1 MRQRERFGGG
11 NSRKFL
17 EAIWSDVQRLEPTS
31 VPPPSNRLRTDDSLP
46 VQSPVVFDPQILTR
60 PGTVLLDSARPDA
73 KNRWSWGFT
82 TPQRVLTA
90 TTADEVSDL
99 VEALETTT
107 NRGKYVAGY
116 LSYEAGYPFVD
127 LHIPRRAEQPLAWFG
142 VYDAPHRFAPQD
154 VEAGLNTL
162 SASPAVQDAR
172 LGVSEAEYTDALRT
186 VRRHIGRGNVYQI
199 NYTAPLRFRMEGDP
213 RGLYRRLRARQR
225 VPYAAYLNL
234 GDQKIL
240 SCSPELFLR
249 RDGDRV
255 ITRPMKGTIRRGR
268 TLAEDRALQE
278 ELANDPKNRAENLMI
293 VDLLRNDL
301 SVCCRPGSVTVPS
314 LHETEP
320 YQTVTQMTSTVEGC
334 LQADAGL
341 ADVLR
346 ALFPCGSVTG
356 APKRRAMRIIRE
368 LETTPRGVYCGA
380 IGMAGPDDTAVF
392 SVPIRT
398 AVVEGNK
405 GTMGLGSGVVWDS
418 DPAAE
423 YEECTLKGEFLT
435 QDQSPRSRPAADA
448 GENLKLIETMRHE
461 EGGISLLDRHV
472 DRLARSAEYFSFPF
486 DEERFR
492 RRVHRAVHG
501 RGDDVLKVRATLG
514 RWGRIAVTTSPV
526 EEAADEPWW
535 LTLADERVDRTDPL
549 FYHKTTR
556 RGVYQ
561 RALETARAAGYDEA
575 ILLNQDGEVT
585 EGTYSNLFVRQGDEL
600 WTPPIA
606 SGLLAG
612 VYRDHVLDTR
622 PDATE
627 RELSLDDLRTADAL
641 YCCNAVRGWCEAEL
655 AEAPWPCREVEIDA
669 PNP

>member
-1 MRQRERFGGG
+1 MKHGCCGNVKEPGPTHGAVAGTDSCRCFG
-11 NSRKFL
+11 L
-17 EAIWSDVQRLEPTS
+17 SDA
-31 VPPPSNRLRTDDSLP
+31 
-46 VQSPVVFDPQILTR
+46 QSVFDPQILTR

-73 KNRWSWGFT
+73 ENRWSWCFAAPRRT
-82 TPQRVLTA
+82 CTA
-90 TTADEVSDL
+90 SSAGEVHAL
-99 VEALETTT
+99 VETLQEETA
-107 NRGKYVAGY
+107 RGKYVAGY
-116 LSYEAGYPFVD
+116 LSYEAGYPLVD
-127 LHIPRRAEQPLAWFG
+127 LHIPKRAEQPLAWFG

-249 RDGDRV
+249 RDGNRV

-301 SVCCRPGSVTVPS
+301 SVCCRSGSVTVP
-314 LHETEP
+314 LLYETEP
-320 YQTVTQMTSTVEGC
+320 YQTVTQMTSTVEGR
-334 LQADAGL
+334 LQDDAGF
-341 ADVLR
+341 ADLLR
-346 ALFPCGSVTG
+346 ALLPCGSVTG

-514 RWGRIAVTTSPV
+514 RWGRITVTTSPV
-526 EEAADEPWW
+526 EEATDEPWR

-627 RELSLDDLRTADAL
+627 RVLSLDDLRTADAL

-655 AEAPWPCREVEIDA
+655 ARAAVVPSGS
-669 PNP
+669 

>member
-1 MRQRERFGGG
+1 M
-11 NSRKFL
+11 
-17 EAIWSDVQRLEPTS
+17 
-31 VPPPSNRLRTDDSLP
+31 
-46 VQSPVVFDPQILTR
+46 
-60 PGTVLLDSARPDA
+60 
-73 KNRWSWGFT
+73 
-82 TPQRVLTA
+82 
-90 TTADEVSDL
+90 
-99 VEALETTT
+99 
-107 NRGKYVAGY
+107 
-116 LSYEAGYPFVD
+116 
-127 LHIPRRAEQPLAWFG
+127 
-142 VYDAPHRFAPQD
+142 
-154 VEAGLNTL
+154 
-162 SASPAVQDAR
+162 QDAR

-301 SVCCRPGSVTVPS
+301 SVCCRPGSVTVP
-314 LHETEP
+314 LLYETEP
-320 YQTVTQMTSTVEGC
+320 YQTVTQMTSTVEGR
-334 LQADAGL
+334 LRDDAGL
-341 ADVLR
+341 ADLLR

-435 QDQSPRSRPAADA
+435 QGQSPRSRPAADA

-514 RWGRIAVTTSPV
+514 RWGRITVTTSPV
-526 EEAADEPWW
+526 EEATDEPWR

-627 RELSLDDLRTADAL
+627 RELSLDDLRTAGAL
-641 YCCNAVRGWCEAEL
+641 YCCNAVHGVVRGGAG
-655 AEAPWPCREVEIDA
+655 
-669 PNP
+669 

>member
-1 MRQRERFGGG
+1 
-11 NSRKFL
+11 
-17 EAIWSDVQRLEPTS
+17 
-31 VPPPSNRLRTDDSLP
+31 
-46 VQSPVVFDPQILTR
+46 
-60 PGTVLLDSARPDA
+60 
-73 KNRWSWGFT
+73 
-82 TPQRVLTA
+82 
-90 TTADEVSDL
+90 
-99 VEALETTT
+99 
-107 NRGKYVAGY
+107 
-116 LSYEAGYPFVD
+116 
-127 LHIPRRAEQPLAWFG
+127 
-142 VYDAPHRFAPQD
+142 
-154 VEAGLNTL
+154 
-162 SASPAVQDAR
+162 
-172 LGVSEAEYTDALRT
+172 VSEAEYTDAIRA
-186 VRRHIGRGNVYQI
+186 VRRHIGKGNVYQI
-199 NYTAPLRFRMEGDP
+199 NYTAPLRVRVEGDP

-225 VPYAAYLNL
+225 VPYAAYLNT
-234 GDQKIL
+234 GSRQIL
-240 SCSPELFLR
+240 SCSPELFFQR
-249 RDGDRV
+249 EGDR
-255 ITRPMKGTIRRGR
+255 ISTKPMKGTIRRGR
-268 TLAEDRALQE
+268 TLEEDRTLQE
-278 ELANDPKNRAENLMI
+278 DLASDPKNRAENLMI

-314 LHETEP
+314 LYETEP

-380 IGMAGPDDTAVF
+380 IGMAGPSDTAVF
-392 SVPIRT
+392 NVAIRT
-398 AVVEGNK
+398 VVLDGEE
-405 GTMGLGSGVVWDS
+405 GTMGVGSGIVWDS
-418 DPAAE
+418 DPGGE
-423 YEECTLKGEFLT
+423 YEECALKGAFLT
-435 QDQSPRSRPAADA
+435 KPRSVQPRSAEPDDD
-448 GENLKLIETMRHE
+448 LRLIETMRYD
-461 EGGISLLDRHV
+461 GLCIPLFDRHV
-472 DRLARSAEYFSFPF
+472 ERLARSAEYFSFPF

-514 RWGRIAVTTSPV
+514 RWGRITVTTSPV
-526 EEAADEPWW
+526 EEATDEPWR